1 MAGSTEELIL
11 DAQLDLVGNDVEAV
25 RRAANE
31 LASIGV
37 DALPT
42 LIAALDEPRAAQHVH
57 QAVIDAIKYFKL
69 GVVAAPAIPSIM
81 RYLNPDILH
90 GGCTVEAA
98 CALASIGEPAVLP
111 ALQRFRIAKS
121 EERKSFFRAFT
132 RLECTLVAAPLIEL
146 LNESDGDLRLR

>member
-57 QAVIDAIKYFKL
+57 QAVLDAIDYFKL